1 MGMPGAGKS
10 TLAEELVA
18 RGYARLNRDQLG
30 GRLRDLLPALDTQLA
45 SGQRRVVL
53 DNTYPTR
60 AARNEVLETAWAH
73 GVPVRCLWL
82 TTSLADAQI
91 NVASRLLHGD
101 DAHLPLLPL
110 LPEALYRYQRE
121 LEPPELD
128 EGFAAVEQVAFTR
141 RTPTDHTGRALVC
154 WLDGVLR
161 RSRSG
166 GRAPVDPEDVEVLP
180 GRAEVLARY
189 RAEGFTLAGIA
200 WHPEIAAGT
209 ATAAA
214 IDATLARTAELLG
227 GEIDL
232 RYCPHGG
239 GPPKCWCRKPL
250 PGLGVELIARHRLD
264 PARSLYV
271 GRDATDRDFAA
282 CLGFTFVDAGELF
295 PVGT

>member
-45 SGQRRVVL
+45 GGQRRVVL

-82 TTSLADAQI
+82 TTSLADAQM
-91 NVASRLLHGD
+91 NVATRLLDGD

-264 PARSLYV
+264 PARSRYA
-271 GRDATDRDFAA
+271 GRDATDRNFAA

-295 PVGT
+295 PAGT